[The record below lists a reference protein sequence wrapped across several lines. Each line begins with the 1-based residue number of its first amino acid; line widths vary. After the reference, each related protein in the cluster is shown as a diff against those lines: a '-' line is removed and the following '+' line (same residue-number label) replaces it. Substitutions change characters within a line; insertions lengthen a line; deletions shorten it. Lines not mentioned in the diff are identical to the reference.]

1 MFSSALLALLYVS
14 RERPGEERHFLAAGA
29 TLFFCIAIFAEPT
42 PTGQAVANQQDI
54 EIARQYQAMALAA
67 FAQDF
72 EVWGNKRPCFKGL
85 FVQGDGAFIKQRIWY
100 KQFYNPRA
108 QRGEFL
114 KQCEG
119 IHLAR
124 GMEGAP
130 TTKAA

>member
-1 MFSSALLALLYVS
+1 MTGVQTCALPIFIAHTPVEDGSAYVWHGLMVKS
-14 RERPGEERHFLAAGA
+14 
-29 TLFFCIAIFAEPT
+29 
-42 PTGQAVANQQDI
+42 PTGQAVANEQDV
-54 EIARQYQAMALAA
+54 EISRQYQAMALAA

-72 EVWGNKRPCFKGL
+72 EVWKHKRPCFQGL
-85 FVQGDGAFIKQRIWY
+85 FVQGDGAFVKQRIWY

-108 QRGEFL
+108 KRGEYL

-130 TTKAA
+130 AEKAA